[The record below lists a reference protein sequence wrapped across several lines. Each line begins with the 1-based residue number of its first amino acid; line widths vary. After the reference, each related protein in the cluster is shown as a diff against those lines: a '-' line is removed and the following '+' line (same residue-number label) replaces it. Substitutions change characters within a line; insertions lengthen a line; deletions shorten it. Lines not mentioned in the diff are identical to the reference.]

1 MIGGSGANYFDCGP
15 SGNGV
20 ILDFNPAKGDTK
32 SPNCRYVIT
41 TYQNNIFGPGIP
53 DNITGILGLLG
64 QSGQNLNANGL
75 LGLLLGQN
83 ASLAG
88 AAGIPGSASG
98 QNLNANQPNNAS
110 LTGAAGI
117 PGSAS
122 GQNLN
127 ANQPNNA
134 SLTGAAPR

>member
-32 SPNCRYVIT
+32 SPDCRYVIT
-41 TYQNNIFGPGIP
+41 TYQNNIFGSGIP
-53 DNITGILGLLG
+53 DNITGILGLFT
-64 QSGQNLNANGL
+64 QSGQNSNANELLPGQNLTGL
-75 LGLLLGQN
+75 L
-83 ASLAG
+83 S
-88 AAGIPGSASG
+88 S

-110 LTGAAGI
+110 LTGL
-117 PGSAS
+117 SS
-122 GQNLN
+122 GHNLN

-134 SLTGAAPR
+134 SLT